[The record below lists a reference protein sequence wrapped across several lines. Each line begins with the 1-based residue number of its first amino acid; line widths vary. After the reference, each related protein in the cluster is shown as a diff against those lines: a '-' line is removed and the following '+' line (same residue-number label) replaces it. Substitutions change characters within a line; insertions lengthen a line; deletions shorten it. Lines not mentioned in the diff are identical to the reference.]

1 MRVLSY
7 WQELIQ
13 RTTKEILASLSEKE
27 VWKKST
33 GQQTGSPNEPG
44 NGHNLNSS
52 AGWDYQVDRVGGRQ
66 LERQET
72 G

>member
-52 AGWDYQVDRVGGRQ
+52 VG
-66 LERQET
+66 
-72 G
+72 